1 MFLGHFLTIFVHYY
15 LMGIFSKKSGS
26 VLHNHIWAPNTMVSF
41 RKSMDGRMDG
51 RLDRQT
57 PYFIGPFWPRPGV
70 QKVKIPKTS
79 KTNINKEFSNAAKQ
93 NFLCKC
99 IL

>member
-1 MFLGHFLTIFVHYY
+1 MPDGDFFQKIRLCLTNYIC
-15 LMGIFSKKSGS
+15 
-26 VLHNHIWAPNTMVSF
+26 APNSMVSF

-57 PYFIGPFWPRPGV
+57 PYFIGPFWLRPGV

>member
-1 MFLGHFLTIFVHYY
+1 
-15 LMGIFSKKSGS
+15 
-26 VLHNHIWAPNTMVSF
+26 
-41 RKSMDGRMDG
+41 MDG

-57 PYFIGPFWPRPGV
+57 PYFIGPFWPWPGV

-93 NFLCKC
+93 NFLGKY
-99 IL
+99 IF